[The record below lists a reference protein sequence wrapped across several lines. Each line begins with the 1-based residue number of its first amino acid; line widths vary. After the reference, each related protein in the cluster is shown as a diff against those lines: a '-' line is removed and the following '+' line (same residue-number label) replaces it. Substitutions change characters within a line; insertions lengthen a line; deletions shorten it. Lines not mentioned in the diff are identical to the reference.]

1 MKENRIHVSLF
12 VVTTLLTIAVVGLL
26 LNIIQRKQEA
36 RDRFAHVVPIAD
48 LETDPEVWGHNFPD
62 QYDGWKRTAEAYGAT
77 EFGGGAH
84 RDKLALNPRLKSARL
99 YVDLRHDARNMHT
112 ARRIIGTKRLGDEN
126 RAQEA
131 ARAAITCNYGTIVR
145 ISFT

>member
-1 MKENRIHVSLF
+1 VKENRIHVSLF

-62 QYDGWKRTAEAYGAT
+62 QYDGWKRTAEAT
-77 EFGGGAH
+77 
-84 RDKLALNPRLKSARL
+84 LLCSVSAR
-99 YVDLRHDARNMHT
+99 ASMPW
-112 ARRIIGTKRLGDEN
+112 
-126 RAQEA
+126 A
-131 ARAAITCNYGTIVR
+131 AAAATR
-145 ISFT
+145 SFALLAPSRKLNSECVCR